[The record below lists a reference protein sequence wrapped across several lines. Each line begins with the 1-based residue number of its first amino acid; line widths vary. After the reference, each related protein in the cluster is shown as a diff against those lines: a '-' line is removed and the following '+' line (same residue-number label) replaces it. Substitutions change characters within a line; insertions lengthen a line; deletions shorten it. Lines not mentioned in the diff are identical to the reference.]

1 MFSLGLSRPLLILAY
16 HFETVT
22 SQHAGIAARR
32 LLINPRLLKLIDTL
46 SLPLDESAAR
56 RALRHFA
63 LDSHFDFFAYLFLG
77 GPESFA
83 VSNYPTEWQLLYVE
97 KDYIRVDPVVT
108 MAKHGPPIFTW
119 SAATGSVKGARKD
132 VRQFY
137 ADAAQFGISSG
148 LSISVPVGF
157 KSRMVFTLASAG
169 QVPVDIETVDPV
181 MAAVAVAFVH
191 SRLGKGGNDVALS
204 SNIRLSPREAECL
217 RWFAE
222 GMSMPDIADTLGI
235 GFRSVRSYLN
245 SATAKL
251 GAANTRQAATI
262 ATRLEL
268 I

>member
-1 MFSLGLSRPLLILAY
+1 LLILAY
-16 HFETVT
+16 HFEIVT
-22 SQHAGIAARR
+22 PQHVSAATRR
-32 LLINPRLLKLIDTL
+32 LFVNPRLLKLIDTL

-63 LDSHFDFFAYLFLG
+63 LDADFDFFAYLYLA

-97 KDYIRVDPVVT
+97 NDYIRVDPVVT

-137 ADAAQFGISSG
+137 ADAAHFGISSG

-157 KSRMVFTLASAG
+157 KNRMVFTLASK
-169 QVPVDIETVDPV
+169 QPVPADVETIDPV
-181 MAAVAVAFVH
+181 TAAMAVAFVH
-191 SRLGKGGNDVALS
+191 SRLGKGGNDVSLPQS
-204 SNIRLSPREAECL
+204 IRLSPREAECL
-217 RWFAE
+217 RWFSE

-235 GFRSVRSYLN
+235 GFRSVRSYLDA
-245 SATAKL
+245 ATAKL
-251 GAANTRQAATI
+251 DAANTRQAATI
-262 ATRLEL
+262 ATRLGL